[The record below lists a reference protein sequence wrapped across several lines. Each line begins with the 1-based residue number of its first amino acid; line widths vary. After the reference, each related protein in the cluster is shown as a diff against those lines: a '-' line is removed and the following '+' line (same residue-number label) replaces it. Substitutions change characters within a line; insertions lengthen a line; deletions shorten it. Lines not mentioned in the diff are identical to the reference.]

1 MLLPLAAYGPTFVVV
16 SSVLLYI
23 SRGAMRRPRS
33 HGFSRFFAW
42 ECILGL
48 IWINLPVWGADPLA
62 LSQRVAMVLLMA
74 SICLPLYA
82 FWLLRRF
89 GQPGEARQDEAL
101 IGFEKTTTLVTAG
114 AFRYIRHPMY
124 TAFWLWALAQ
134 AILLPNWLA
143 GFAGLIGFGCLY
155 AFRVPR
161 EERMMAEAFGEEWR
175 VYAARTPRVVPW
187 GVLQAK

>member
-62 LSQRVAMVLLMA
+62 LPQRVAALDRL
-74 SICLPLYA
+74 S
-82 FWLLRRF
+82 LRHWTF
-89 GQPGEARQDEAL
+89 SC
-101 IGFEKTTTLVTAG
+101 TA
-114 AFRYIRHPMY
+114 
-124 TAFWLWALAQ
+124 
-134 AILLPNWLA
+134 
-143 GFAGLIGFGCLY
+143 
-155 AFRVPR
+155 
-161 EERMMAEAFGEEWR
+161 
-175 VYAARTPRVVPW
+175 
-187 GVLQAK
+187 K

>member
-48 IWINLPVWGADPLA
+48 IWINLPVWGADPRA
-62 LSQRVAMVLLMA
+62 LPQWVAMVLLMA
-74 SICLPLYA
+74 SIWLPLHA
-82 FWLLRRF
+82 FRLLRRF
-89 GQPGEARQDEAL
+89 GQPGEARKDEAL
-101 IGFEKTTTLVTAG
+101 IGFERTTTLVTAG

-124 TAFWLWALAQ
+124 TALICLAWGIFLQQFTWLGLALVLMATG
-134 AILLPNWLA
+134 LLFVTAL
-143 GFAGLIGFGCLY
+143 
-155 AFRVPR
+155 R
-161 EERMMAEAFGEEWR
+161 EERECLAHFGDAYQAYMR
-175 VYAARTPRVVPW
+175 RTRRFVPF
-187 GVLQAK
+187 LL